1 MKVTANTEAVAVSL
15 RKAQELVQRRLKY
28 MVREFAAEVANKAS
42 ENTPVV
48 SPENIAPGGK
58 MRSLYEQRLDDYG
71 IPIEQGFH
79 AGSWQYTEGSLVF
92 NPSVFSQEEVQGMAQ
107 QDVKAN
113 YKLGDTF
120 MIGAIGPAIQKL
132 ENGLS
137 PRAPDGIMKPTLNA
151 IMSAFA
157 VDMRRYYNQINK

>member
-15 RKAQELVQRRLKY
+15 RKAQKLVQRRLKY

-42 ENTPVV
+42 ENTPV
-48 SPENIAPGGK
+48 STPESIEKNL
-58 MRSLYEQRLDDYG
+58 SLYELRYDEHK
-71 IPIEQGFH
+71 IEIAPGFH
-79 AGSWQYTEGSLVF
+79 AGSWQYAEGSLVF
-92 NPSVFSQEEVQGMAQ
+92 NPSIFSQDEVRDMTR
-107 QDVKAN
+107 QDARAN

-120 MIGAIGPAIQKL
+120 MIGAIGPAIYEL
-132 ENGLS
+132 NHGLS
-137 PRAPDGIMKPTLNA
+137 PLAPDGIMKPTLNA